1 AGPAAT
7 ALAETLAGR
16 ALLLCAEPF
25 ARQHG
30 ARWAPLGDRSLHRG
44 YEVGAAPDRT
54 GAADVPD
61 WLVPLLAA
69 AVGAAREPGP
79 PGTGTG
85 PEDVP
90 ARLAARG

>member
-1 AGPAAT
+1 
-7 ALAETLAGR
+7 LAETLAGR

-30 ARWAPLGDRSLHRG
+30 AVWAPLADRSLHRG
-44 YEVGAAPDRT
+44 YDVSGAQGRN
-54 GAADVPD
+54 GSADVPD
-61 WLVPLLAA
+61 WLVPLLAS
-69 AVGAAREPGP
+69 AVGAAARGPGG
-79 PGTGTG
+79 PGSGTG